1 MLKSVIRL
9 LLLATLA
16 STAAAQFPL
25 QSPQRPNLPLLATD
39 KSHSLLA
46 APSGSFLYSY
56 NSAGRIIH
64 ISGSI
69 EGDLQGKIRAFC
81 QSPPTAVLEDGR
93 VVVWPSNDYQLG
105 GGSLMSPGTKIF
117 TQLNAVGLFKSG
129 MYGGSIFVSTQ
140 SGSIVRLVVNNPT
153 PGQNN
158 ATIDA
163 SPWPANSP
171 AVHEL
176 TQAYWIYQSDRYVQR
191 FLVHGRDGSL
201 TLRDAEGAIVAE
213 PGVPGN
219 CATGIVQFVPAG
231 NCFAA
236 LKSDGTLGAFVYR
249 QGDSS
254 QEAQLIALSLTGIDD
269 SVRFNRLEMGPSCIV
284 AYSDSGIYGISL
296 MFTSGDQTSIAVRAL
311 DLDTTTTAKVLL
323 TDLHE
328 AGDRG
333 RVLRR
338 SGEVYEWGT
347 GQYAQDKL
355 LFENVVDIG
364 RTASAGMYGGSKF
377 YLETAD
383 GVLYVDLG
391 DSDLRPL
398 SDYVSTDSMYGE
410 FLSSDM
416 APALGFSL
424 PILARAVANEI
435 LSHETNYG
443 LATKPD
449 LLSAVQ
455 QAAAQGVASVQ
466 SSPNDFNLY
475 SDAQYQAN
483 YSSGVAAGT
492 SLVTANPANYNLY
505 TSNSIMDL
513 AVGGLMVQK
522 QGSSAT
528 VVFQTQTTTNL
539 SQSFTNNGTPITN
552 TVPMPGNT
560 GFLRV
565 RAAPMATP
573 SPR

>member
-1 MLKSVIRL
+1 MRTL
-9 LLLATLA
+9 LLLLLFPTVATA
-16 STAAAQFPL
+16 TAAAQFPL
-25 QSPQRPNLPLLATD
+25 QGPQRPNLPLSATD
-39 KSHSLLA
+39 SSSSLVA
-46 APSGSFLYSY
+46 ASSGSFLYTY
-56 NSAGRIIH
+56 GSATGSFAL
-64 ISGSI
+64 SGSI
-69 EGDLQGKIRAFC
+69 GSDLQGKIRALSY
-81 QSPPTAVLEDGR
+81 SPSMAVLDDGR
-93 VVVWPSNDYQLG
+93 VVIWLSNNYSPG
-105 GGSLMSPGTKIF
+105 RNLMSPGTKVF
-117 TQLNAVGLFKSG
+117 TQLNAVGFFKSG
-129 MYGGSIFVSTQ
+129 MYDGSIFLSTQ
-140 SGSIVRLVVNNPT
+140 NGSIVRLVVSNPA
-153 PGQNN
+153 PGQN
-158 ATIDA
+158 DA
-163 SPWPANSP
+163 AVDAIPWPANTP
-171 AVHEL
+171 AVHDVSP
-176 TQAYWIYQSDRYVQR
+176 AYWMYQSGQYNQR

-201 TLRDAEGAIVAE
+201 TLREPEGAILAE

-254 QEAQLIALSLTGIDD
+254 QEAQLVTLSLTGIDD

-347 GQYAQDKL
+347 GQYAEDEL

-364 RTASAGMYGGSKF
+364 RTASSGMYGGKF

-391 DSDLRPL
+391 DSNLRPL

-475 SDAQYQAN
+475 SAAQYQAN
-483 YSSGVAAGT
+483 YSSGAAAGT
-492 SLVTANPANYNLY
+492 SLVTANPAHYNLY

-513 AVGGLMVQK
+513 AMGGLMVQK

-573 SPR
+573 APR

>member
-1 MLKSVIRL
+1 MRTL
-9 LLLATLA
+9 LLLLLFSTVTTAT
-16 STAAAQFPL
+16 SAAQFPL
-25 QSPQRPNLPLLATD
+25 QSPHRPNLPLSATD
-39 KSHSLLA
+39 SSSSLVA
-46 APSGSFLYSY
+46 ASSGSFLYTY
-56 NSAGRIIH
+56 GSATGSFAL
-64 ISGSI
+64 SGSI
-69 EGDLQGKIRAFC
+69 GSDLQGKIRALSY
-81 QSPPTAVLEDGR
+81 SPFMAVLDDGR
-93 VVVWPSNDYQLG
+93 VVIWPSNNYSPG
-105 GGSLMSPGTKIF
+105 RNLMTPGTKVF
-117 TQLNAVGLFKSG
+117 TQLHAVGLFKGG
-129 MYGGSIFVSTQ
+129 MYDGSIFLSTQ
-140 SGSIVRLVVNNPT
+140 NGSIVRLVVTNPA
-153 PGQNN
+153 PGQNGT
-158 ATIDA
+158 AVDA
-163 SPWPANSP
+163 IPWPADTP
-171 AVHEL
+171 AVHNISPV
-176 TQAYWIYQSDRYVQR
+176 YGMYQSGQYNQR
-191 FLVHGRDGSL
+191 FLVYGRDGSL
-201 TLRDAEGAIVAE
+201 TLRESGGAILAE
-213 PGVPGN
+213 PGVPEN
-219 CATGIVQFVPAG
+219 FATGIVQFVPAG

-249 QGDSS
+249 QSDSS
-254 QEAQLIALSLTGIDD
+254 QEAQLITLSLTGIDD
-269 SVRFNRLEMGPSCIV
+269 SVRFNRLEMGPGCIV
-284 AYSDSGIYGISL
+284 AYSDSSIYGISL

-355 LFENVVDIG
+355 LFDNIVDIG
-364 RTASAGMYGGSKF
+364 RTKSSGMYGGKF

-391 DSDLRPL
+391 DSNLRPL
-398 SDYVSTDSMYGE
+398 RDYVSTDSMGGE
-410 FLSSDM
+410 FLSSDL

-449 LLSAVQ
+449 LLTAVQ

-466 SSPNDFNLY
+466 SSPNDFSLY
-475 SDAQYQAN
+475 SAAQYQAN

-492 SLVTANPANYNLY
+492 ALVTANPANYNLY
-505 TSNSIMDL
+505 TSSSIMDL
-513 AVGGLMVQK
+513 AMGGLMVQK

-565 RAAPMATP
+565 RAAPTATP
-573 SPR
+573 APR